1 MIRKQNQE
9 ERMKLQNKVAVVT
22 GGSAGIGRAIAEEF
36 LKQGAIVVICDISD
50 QKLKD
55 AEEALSALGTL
66 RTYHTDIAVKS
77 EVEQMIADVRKEF
90 GKIDILVNNAGITSD
105 AQFYKMT
112 DEQFDRV
119 LNVNLKGNYFMTKA
133 VLPAMMEQQYGKIV
147 HLASVSAFNGN
158 FGQSNYAASKAAI
171 MGMTR
176 VQAKE
181 LGKYGITVNAIAP
194 GSILTDMYNAVP
206 EEAKQQKLKRIPLR
220 RYGEPAE
227 VAKLALFLAC
237 DDSSYITAQTIV
249 IDGGFN

>member
-1 MIRKQNQE
+1 
-9 ERMKLQNKVAVVT
+9 MKLQNKVAVVT

-55 AEEALSALGTL
+55 AEEALSAFGTL
-66 RTYHTDIAVKS
+66 RVYHADIAVKA
-77 EVEQMIADVRKEF
+77 EVEQMAADVQKEF

-158 FGQSNYAASKAAI
+158 FGQANYAASKAAI

-194 GSILTDMYNAVP
+194 GSIMTDMYNAVP
-206 EEAKQQKLKRIPLR
+206 EDAKQQKLKRIPLR